1 MATVRM
7 TKSIKNTKQ
16 AYLNRIEDEKLA
28 ALNDIGITGK
38 DAEKYIFWLNCHKT
52 VEDDYVMFVHDNYD
66 DLSDVLIFYCGKK
79 PRNDYRYA
87 GFKRVSEKV
96 FDFLK
101 NFDVNELPAKKE
113 YDDWWK
119 SLQLKADTVER
130 KAQHIAEIKL
140 SRDGQITIG
149 EIEDKYFDKYFIE
162 YNHTK
167 ITFHKRT
174 GVRTYSSVPE
184 FTLKIKPVDYRNGIF
199 NLKEFEEA
207 MKNKIRTVE
216 VSKELI
222 DYALSLGVTVNANKS
237 GKIEIRYSF
246 DGTNDRWYTS
256 WKAILPADSS
266 NTIIKNAIDEF
277 GSKRAKLIHK

>member
-1 MATVRM
+1 MANVRM
-7 TKSIKNTKQ
+7 TKSIKQKKQ
-16 AYLNRIEDEKLA
+16 TYMDRIEDEKRA

-38 DAEKYIFWLNCHKT
+38 ETEVYLFWLKCSKI
-52 VEDDYVMFVHDNYD
+52 VEDGYVKFVHENYD

-79 PRNDYRYA
+79 PEYDRQWGV
-87 GFKRVSEKV
+87 GFSRVSKKV
-96 FDFLK
+96 FEFLK
-101 NFDVNELPAKKE
+101 NYDENDLPAKKE
-113 YDDWWK
+113 YDYWWN
-119 SLQLKADTVER
+119 SLQQKADAIKR

-140 SRDGQITIG
+140 SRDGEIG
-149 EIEDKYFDKYFIE
+149 FSEIQTAYEKYFVD

-184 FTLKIKPVDYRNGIF
+184 FTLKIKPIDYYKGIF

-216 VSKELI
+216 VSKEII
-222 DYALSLGVTVNANKS
+222 DYALSLGVTVNTNKN

-256 WKAILPADSS
+256 WKEILPADSS
-266 NTIIKNAIDEF
+266 NTAIKNAIDEF
-277 GSKRAKLIHK
+277 GSKRAKRIH

>member
-16 AYLNRIEDEKLA
+16 AYMDRIEDEKLA

-38 DAEKYIFWLNCHKT
+38 DAEWYLFWLKCYKT
-52 VEDDYVMFVHDNYD
+52 VEDGYVKFVHDNYD

-79 PRNDYRYA
+79 PKYDYRYA
-87 GFKRVSEKV
+87 GFRRVTKKV
-96 FDFLK
+96 FEFLM
-101 NFDVNELPAKKE
+101 NYDENELPAKKE
-113 YDDWWK
+113 YDYWWN
-119 SLQLKADTVER
+119 SLQLKVDTIER

-140 SRDGQITIG
+140 SRDGKITIG
-149 EIEDKYFDKYFIE
+149 EIGNKYFDKYFVD

-184 FTLKIKPVDYRNGIF
+184 FTLKIKPVDYYKGIF

-216 VSKELI
+216 VSKEII
-222 DYALSLGVTVNANKS
+222 DYALSLGVTVNTNKN

-256 WKAILPADSS
+256 WKVILPADSS
-266 NTIIKNAIDEF
+266 NTTIKNAIDEF
-277 GSKRAKLIHK
+277 GSKRAKCIHK